1 MAIIELDQV
10 NSPFA
15 PSVDVTGAQT
25 AHPWD
30 LLTVAGVEWGRSAA
44 TPFGRKFEIKGA
56 KRAYKWQIRD
66 GIGLQGSP
74 QTYLGWLA
82 PHTFT
87 ITFYMFTNDEYVQWL
102 SFQQMFMYDAS
113 RNPTNTSLGIGAGS
127 INKGAPGL
135 GYPQAVSIYHPAL
148 SILNIAAVLTEDIGA
163 VEKQSDDKVYT
174 VSVTLREFR
183 NPIPIVPDTA
193 DATSNVDPTNRN
205 LDPRAAADQ
214 AELAKAAQRN
224 AIATGTAGPSPRRLP
239 KIQSSQGTLTR
250 GGLEF

>member
-1 MAIIELDQV
+1 MPIIELDQV

-15 PSVDVTGAQT
+15 PSVDGTGSQI

-30 LLTVAGVEWGRSAA
+30 LLTVAGVEWGRSVE

-74 QTYLGWLA
+74 QTYWGWLA

-87 ITFYMFTNDEYVQWL
+87 ITFYMFTQDEYAQWVA
-102 SFQQMFMYDAS
+102 FQTLFMYDAS
-113 RNPTNTSLGIGAGS
+113 PGKQPG
-127 INKGAPGL
+127 GL
-135 GYPQAVSIYHPAL
+135 GGYPKAVSIYHPQL
-148 SILNIAAVLTEDIGA
+148 SILNIASVLTEDIGA
-163 VEKQSDDKVYT
+163 VEKQSDDKIYT

-193 DATSNVDPTNRN
+193 DATSTVDPTNRN
-205 LDPRAAADQ
+205 LDPRAATDQ

-224 AIATGTAGPSPRRLP
+224 AIANGTAGPSPRRLP